1 VALLCIV
8 VVPLTSVDV
17 IEMMTHVDS
26 YEEAREY
33 LDEQG
38 WGASTAPAGDAMNLV
53 QRVAESRQQPSS
65 AELLAALVVLRQL
78 RDALARWEPQ
88 LITAARELGTSWA
101 NIAPALGLA
110 SRQAAERRYLRLS
123 PLPSGTTVRED
134 RVREV
139 RDQRAGDRAV
149 SEWARK
155 NAAVLRQLAGQVI
168 GLSEMRPRKL
178 AAALS
183 DDDPA
188 ALLGPLTQIRERLRA
203 NHPELADR
211 IGDVT
216 GQADQ
221 LRTTTSA
228 ARSRGTARPG

>member
-1 VALLCIV
+1 
-8 VVPLTSVDV
+8 
-17 IEMMTHVDS
+17 MMTGVDS

-33 LDEQG
+33 LDGQG
-38 WGASTAPAGDAMNLV
+38 WGTSASPAGDAMNLV
-53 QRVAESRQQPSS
+53 QRVTERGQQPTA

-78 RDALARWEPQ
+78 RDDLARWEPQ
-88 LITAARELGTSWA
+88 LITAARELGASWA
-101 NIAPALGLA
+101 SIAPALGLA

-149 SEWARK
+149 SDWAQK
-155 NAAVLRQLAGQVI
+155 NAAILRQLAGQII
-168 GLSEMRPRKL
+168 GLPDMRPRKL

-183 DDDPA
+183 DDDPV
-188 ALLGPLTQIRERLRA
+188 ALIGPLTQVRERLRT

-211 IGDVT
+211 IGTLTD
-216 GQADQ
+216 QADQ
-221 LRTTTSA
+221 LRATTSA
-228 ARSRGTARPG
+228 ARSRGTSHPD

>member
-1 VALLCIV
+1 
-8 VVPLTSVDV
+8 
-17 IEMMTHVDS
+17 MMTCVDS
-26 YEEAREY
+26 YEDAREY
-33 LDEQG
+33 LGEHG
-38 WGASTAPAGDAMNLV
+38 WGASPAPAGDAMSLV
-53 QRVAESRQQPSS
+53 QGVAESAHQPSA

-78 RDALARWEPQ
+78 RDDLARWEPQ

-101 NIAPALGLA
+101 SIAPALGLA

-123 PLPSGTTVRED
+123 PLPSGTTVGED

-149 SEWARK
+149 NEWAQK
-155 NAAVLRQLAGQVI
+155 NAAALRQLAGQII
-168 GLSEMRPRKL
+168 GLPDMRPRKL

-188 ALLGPLTQIRERLRA
+188 ALLGPLSQVRERLRA

-211 IGDVT
+211 IGSLTD
-216 GQADQ
+216 QADQ
-221 LRTTTSA
+221 LRVTTSA
-228 ARSRGTARPG
+228 ARARDTSHPG

>member
-1 VALLCIV
+1 
-8 VVPLTSVDV
+8 
-17 IEMMTHVDS
+17 MMTYVDS
-26 YEEAREY
+26 YDEAREY

-38 WGASTAPAGDAMNLV
+38 WGASQAAAGNAMNLV
-53 QRVAESRQQPSS
+53 QGVAEGGQQPSA

-78 RDALARWEPQ
+78 RDDLARWEPQ

-101 NIAPALGLA
+101 TIAPALGLA

-123 PLPSGTTVRED
+123 PLPSGTIVGED

-149 SEWARK
+149 SEWAQK
-155 NAAVLRQLAGQVI
+155 NAAVLRQLAGQII
-168 GLSEMRPRKL
+168 GLPEMRPRKL

-188 ALLGPLTQIRERLRA
+188 ALLGPLAQVRERLRV

-211 IGDVT
+211 ITSVT
-216 GQADQ
+216 DQVDQ
-221 LRTTTSA
+221 LRGATSA
-228 ARSRGTARPG
+228 ARAKNTD